1 MTDEKH
7 FLCRVERLTIG
18 SEVFQ
23 WNALGNCPLPLPVS
37 ICTTDEEIEM
47 APLQVQ
53 LDVIPCNFVSA
64 ISWDRLR
71 NDLSYV
77 RLVHPRGASA
87 IL

>member
-1 MTDEKH
+1 MTSMTDEKH

-47 APLQVQ
+47 APLQY
-53 LDVIPCNFVSA
+53 
-64 ISWDRLR
+64 SWMSSL
-71 NDLSYV
+71 
-77 RLVHPRGASA
+77 G
-87 IL
+87 ILCRQ